1 MWQLL
6 TSQAPLPDGVT
17 RCLIVRIK
25 ENSYVRK
32 VIGLDNLLSLPL
44 PSALCGEATSCKVHV
59 SESTCWIKW
68 IWIPPSSP
76 WVLLALQLM
85 LSIYYQQS
93 MKCKCEILE
102 MVSTHY
108 KSDILRAWLW
118 IVSSAFTSFGPI
130 LMHLWVLGGHQTLTS
145 LGLIEC
151 GHEASSSGGWGMYEN
166 YSDSAERD
174 PAPENLHL
182 SHIGSIKS

>member
-1 MWQLL
+1 MAVAQTLESDRYKNQILDSLLICDIWQIL

-17 RCLIVRIK
+17 RCLIVSIK

-32 VIGLDNLLSLPL
+32 VIGLDNSDKWKSLPL
-44 PSALCGEATSCKVHV
+44 PSALCREATSCIVHV

-68 IWIPPSSP
+68 IWIPPSS
-76 WVLLALQLM
+76 WILLALQLM
-85 LSIYYQQS
+85 LSVYHQQS

-108 KSDILRAWLW
+108 KSDIMRAWLW
-118 IVSSAFTSFGPI
+118 IVSPAFMSCGPI
-130 LMHLWVLGGHQTLTS
+130 LMQFWVLGDHQTLTS

-151 GHEASSSGGWGMYEN
+151 
-166 YSDSAERD
+166 RR
-174 PAPENLHL
+174 
-182 SHIGSIKS
+182 